1 MVSAASGASDQGVWG
16 VYRCVLLWR
25 FQWGHR
31 PETSAGDIADLV
43 KSSFGG
49 LRGLWSVCLG
59 CLWMHIFMAVLIS
72 PSATSSDIAGRKYR
86 RFLTAA
92 ALLARTCVITLDCT
106 HTDRY
111 IWGEGGDKKLS
122 SSYGGGSQ
130 WRHYCPLWCVESA
143 RLRLE
148 RRCQECRRGEGEI
161 LCILCTRGI
170 SNALLLIFKL
180 FSMGGGGGSVI

>member
-16 VYRCVLLWR
+16 LYMRIVMAVSM
-25 FQWGHR
+25 R
-31 PETSAGDIADLV
+31 PSAGDNADLV

-49 LRGLWSVCLG
+49 LRGLWSGCLG
-59 CLWMHIFMAVLIS
+59 CLWMHIFMAVLMT
-72 PSATSSDIAGRKYR
+72 PSATSFDIAGRKYR

-130 WRHYCPLWCVESA
+130 WRHQNRFFSANVESA
-143 RLRLE
+143 RLRLVP
-148 RRCQECRRGEGEI
+148 QGRGWNI
-161 LCILCTRGI
+161 MYIMYQRHI
-170 SNALLLIFKL
+170 
-180 FSMGGGGGSVI
+180 